1 MPKSKSGI
9 KRPIMN
15 IEGINAAILDI
26 EKGMT
31 IEMAAKKN
39 MIAKTTLW
47 RHYKKRKLQIGA
59 STTTSAA
66 VVVPNV
72 VPNITAI
79 ASTNNN
85 NNKQVDAGCVFSN
98 EEEIF
103 LAEYIKTL
111 AQLKCD
117 LNRNDVMKFAYVIA
131 QKNQKPIPAT
141 WSANYAADDVWLNGF
156 LQRHPNIPIEK
167 IEENTIQKAKECL
180 SLLLFNQIFNYLNM
194 TVNNGNSSANSSKSK
209 KE

>member
-15 IEGINAAILDI
+15 IESINAAIVDI

-47 RHYKKRKLQIGA
+47 RHYKKRKLQIGG
-59 STTTSAA
+59 SSAA
-66 VVVPNV
+66 GVANV
-72 VPNITAI
+72 TATT
-79 ASTNNN
+79 AS
-85 NNKQVDAGCVFSN
+85 NNKQMDDVFSN

-111 AQLKCD
+111 AQLKYD
-117 LNRNDVMKFAYVIA
+117 LNRSDVMKFAYLIA
-131 QKNQKPIPAT
+131 HKNQKQIPPT
-141 WSANYAADDVWLNGF
+141 WLANGAADDLWLNGF
-156 LQRHPNIPIEK
+156 LQRHPNMPIEK
-167 IEENTIQKAKECL
+167 IEENTIRKAKECL

-194 TVNNGNSSANSSKSK
+194 TANSGSCGTKSQ